1 MASGGELERPTHWH
15 CTLPPFPGSR
25 RAVLMP
31 LFKPPAQVPRLK
43 PEHRADVHRGEW
55 PVRVVTECHNREM
68 VSADHQK
75 GKGAPCAPLLASSD
89 SSRRARRLASRAHHT
104 APRWEGVNGQLL
116 GPPSRVND
124 SIGEDITDVVSVEEA
139 QAHLGAT

>member
-1 MASGGELERPTHWH
+1 
-15 CTLPPFPGSR
+15 
-25 RAVLMP
+25 MP

-89 SSRRARRLASRAHHT
+89 SSLEGKAFSE
-104 APRWEGVNGQLL
+104 PRSPHRPQVGG
-116 GPPSRVND
+116 G
-124 SIGEDITDVVSVEEA
+124 
-139 QAHLGAT
+139 